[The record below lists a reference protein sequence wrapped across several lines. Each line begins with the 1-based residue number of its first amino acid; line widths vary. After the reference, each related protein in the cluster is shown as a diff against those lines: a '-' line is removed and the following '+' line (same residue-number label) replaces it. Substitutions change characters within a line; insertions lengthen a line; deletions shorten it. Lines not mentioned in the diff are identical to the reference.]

1 MVLTARIHWCY
12 YSTSGDRTTV
22 AWKESVNKMS
32 RPRRSEQ
39 PAQPNASLITGLECL
54 QALAGSEEPIGS
66 RDLAATLG
74 AEHTR
79 VNRLLGTLAAMG
91 MAERTPDRKYVPGA
105 GLHVLAAMSLRGSHL
120 LAAALPHLDR
130 LRAAEPAVSVALG
143 VLWRRQVAYLFFAD
157 PGEPLQASIAS
168 RGLYAAD
175 QSSIGLTLLAGK
187 DNRQLPTCT
196 MTRPPRNDG
205 PFSNSSMKSAS
216 SVMRW
221 STIKVLAYP

>member
-1 MVLTARIHWCY
+1 
-12 YSTSGDRTTV
+12 
-22 AWKESVNKMS
+22 MS
-32 RPRRSEQ
+32 RTRRSEQ

-66 RDLAATLG
+66 RDLAA
-74 AEHTR
+74 HTR
-79 VNRLLGTLAAMG
+79 APSIRESTGLLGTLAAMG
-91 MAERTPDRKYVPGA
+91 MAERTPDRKYVPGT

-130 LRAAEPAVSVALG
+130 LGEAEPAVSVALG

-187 DNRQLPTCT
+187 DNRHLHNLYHDTPAPQRQSELQ
-196 MTRPPRNDG
+196 RLDEIRKQRYAAG
-205 PFSNSSMKSAS
+205 Q
-216 SVMRW
+216 R
-221 STIKVLAYP
+221 